1 MLLFYFLKVEEYRNK
16 RGDRV
21 GLTRYLHELDKNR
34 TQDLAYGMPSGLLGT
49 GGKPR
54 ETAKDIM
61 NGNYMES
68 HLNHSTANPVPL
80 MQEIRLIR

>member
-1 MLLFYFLKVEEYRNK
+1 MEEYRNK

-21 GLTRYLHELDKNR
+21 GLTRYLDEFNKNR
-34 TQDLAYGMPSGLLGT
+34 TQDLAYGMPSGLQGA

-61 NGNYMES
+61 NGNYMGS
-68 HLNHSTANPVPL
+68 SLNHSTVNPIHL
-80 MQEIRLIR
+80 MQEIRQIR

>member
-1 MLLFYFLKVEEYRNK
+1 VEEYRNK

-21 GLTRYLHELDKNR
+21 GLTRCLDELDNNR
-34 TQDLAYGMPSGLLGT
+34 TQDLAYGMPSGLQGA

-61 NGNYMES
+61 NGYYMES
-68 HLNHSTANPVPL
+68 SLNHSTVNPIHL
-80 MQEIRLIR
+80 MQERRQIR

>member
-1 MLLFYFLKVEEYRNK
+1 MEEYRNK
-16 RGDRV
+16 KGDRV
-21 GLTRYLHELDKNR
+21 GLTRYLHEFDNNR
-34 TQDLAYGMPSGLLGT
+34 TQDLAYGMPSGLQGA

-68 HLNHSTANPVPL
+68 CLNNSTVNPIYL
-80 MQEIRLIR
+80 MQEIRQIR

>member
-1 MLLFYFLKVEEYRNK
+1 MKVEAYRNK

-21 GLTRYLHELDKNR
+21 GLTRYLHELDNNR
-34 TQDLAYGMPSGLLGT
+34 TPDLAYGMPSGLLGT

-61 NGNYMES
+61 NGKYMES
-68 HLNHSTANPVPL
+68 NLNNLTVNSVPL